1 MKGLSST
8 TPTSVIVAVV
18 VSHSGSEVTAPDKL
32 QATSLAANDFALF
45 QLPQQYALD
54 LLSLEQSWKALQRH
68 AHPDM
73 HAQGDA
79 SAQRLSMQWSV
90 RINEAYQ
97 RLKNPIKRAAYLC
110 ELHGAPIDAET
121 NTAMPA
127 DFLMQQ
133 INWREALD
141 EAVSP
146 QEVDALL
153 VEVKAYRNSLL
164 QECAHFLDDVCDIQK
179 AALSVRALMFVD
191 RFIQAVVLQL
201 DRLESA

>member
-1 MKGLSST
+1 
-8 TPTSVIVAVV
+8 
-18 VSHSGSEVTAPDKL
+18 VTAPDKL

-45 QLPQQYALD
+45 QLPQQFALD

-73 HAQGDA
+73 HAQSDA

-141 EAVSP
+141 DAVSP
-146 QEVDALL
+146 QEVGALL
-153 VEVKAYRNSLL
+153 VEVKAYRNALL
-164 QECAHFLDDVCDIQK
+164 KECVHFLDDVFDIQK

>member
-1 MKGLSST
+1 M
-8 TPTSVIVAVV
+8 IVAVV

-110 ELHGAPIDAET
+110 ELHGVPIDAET

-141 EAVSP
+141 DAVSP
-146 QEVDALL
+146 QEVGALL
-153 VEVKAYRNSLL
+153 VEVKAYRNALL
-164 QECAHFLDDVCDIQK
+164 KECVHFLDDVFDIQK